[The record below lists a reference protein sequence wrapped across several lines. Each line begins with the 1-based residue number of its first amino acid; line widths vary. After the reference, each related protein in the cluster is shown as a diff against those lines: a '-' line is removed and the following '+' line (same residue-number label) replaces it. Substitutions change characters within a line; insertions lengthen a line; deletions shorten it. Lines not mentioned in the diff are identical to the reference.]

1 MRDHFTG
8 ENVEVRTDSM
18 CGPYIMIEPARIA
31 TVEELLRSNDIL
43 FTLDQGPDACKGS
56 PEAAVIEFERH
67 ADLSS
72 IQRLLDSVQ

>member
-8 ENVEVRTDSM
+8 ENVEVRNDAE

-43 FTLDQGPDACKGS
+43 FKVEEGPGACKGS

-67 ADLSS
+67 ADPSA

>member
-8 ENVEVRTDSM
+8 DNVEVQLDSK

-43 FTLDQGPDACKGS
+43 FKVEEGPHACKGT
-56 PEAAVIEFERH
+56 PEAAVIEFLRQ
-67 ADLSS
+67 ADLPR
-72 IQRLLDSVQ
+72 IQSLLDSVQ